1 VPPLRSITVREG
13 SNQTATIPFR
23 QEELTV
29 VGRRRRALLDSF
41 EPFARDALGAHSPWR
56 LVDVESY
63 PPGFRFETVEGRA
76 FVLQLKPRRE
86 LLSFAATRHFKLTY
100 KLGKPGD
107 APEQPVLRAL
117 VAALIRW
124 EEAAASNEEF
134 PALVFDRR
142 ADAVTYSPQDRQI
155 EIRPTLACNHH
166 CGFCNSVDRS
176 ITNAFH
182 GANDVLDSIPL
193 WEQLGIEQVVIT
205 GGEPTLLKNLADL
218 IAALNARHYRVRMQ
232 THGMALAEPGFARR
246 LRELGL
252 ESILVSLHSADAKL
266 SDSQIT
272 HFEGGWEK
280 TVAGI
285 TAALDAGLA
294 VEISH
299 VVHRANIG
307 DTAAFMRFVHERWQ
321 RRLAVRLAY
330 VAPTGMSTPAILEF
344 VPPIPDA
351 LPELRAALAIAR
363 EHDLRVRLVAYC
375 GVPPCLLTPYEE
387 YSEVPYR
394 APTSYSQH
402 NHVKLE
408 ACRECVYATQCPG
421 VWRGYI
427 ETYGDPG
434 VTTLRTRISRSRS
447 PAD

>member
-1 VPPLRSITVREG
+1 VPESASQPVIV
-13 SNQTATIPFR
+13 PFR
-23 QEELTV
+23 QDELTV

-41 EPFARDALGAHSPWR
+41 EPFARAALRDRVDWR
-56 LVDVESY
+56 FTDVESY
-63 PPGFRFETVEGRA
+63 PPGFRFETPSGRS
-76 FVLQLKPRRE
+76 FVLQLKPKRE
-86 LLSFAATRHFKLTY
+86 LISFASTRHFKLTY
-100 KLGKPGD
+100 KLGKPSD
-107 APEQPVLRAL
+107 APDANVLRAV
-117 VAALIRW
+117 VAAVSRW
-124 EEAAASNEEF
+124 EEASASEEF
-134 PALVFDRR
+134 PGLVFDRR

-182 GANDVLDSIPL
+182 GADDVLDSIPL
-193 WEQLGIEQVVIT
+193 WEKLGIQQVVIT
-205 GGEPTLLKNLADL
+205 GGEPTLLKNLPEL
-218 IAALNARHYRVRMQ
+218 IAALKARGYRVRMQ
-232 THGMALAEPGFARR
+232 THGMAFAQPGFARR

-252 ESILVSLHSADAKL
+252 ESVLVSLHSADAKR
-266 SDSQIT
+266 SDAEIT
-272 HFEGGWEK
+272 HFEGAWEK

-285 TAALDAGLA
+285 DAAIAAGLT

-299 VVHRANIG
+299 VVHRATVG
-307 DTAAFMRFVHERWQ
+307 GTGAFMRLVQARWQ
-321 RRLAVRLAY
+321 RKVAVRLAY

-344 VPPIPDA
+344 VPPVADA
-351 LPELRAALAIAR
+351 LPDLLDALAVAR

-394 APTSYSQH
+394 APTSYSEH
-402 NHVKLE
+402 NHVKLD
-408 ACRECVYATQCPG
+408 ACRECVYAQQCPG
-421 VWRGYI
+421 IWRGYH

-434 VTTLRTRISRSRS
+434 VKTLRTRIARTRS